1 MAAEFSKVIFEN
13 PQNMYGSV
21 SWSVV
26 SNSLRLH
33 GLYSLP
39 VSSVYGISQAKILEW
54 VAISSLG
61 DLPDPVIKSGS
72 PISQE
77 DSLPSGPC
85 VSVSI

>member
-26 SNSLRLH
+26 SDSLRLH

-61 DLPDPVIKSGS
+61 DLPGLGMEPKSPAFPELAGV
-72 PISQE
+72 
-77 DSLPSGPC
+77 LYH
-85 VSVSI
+85 